1 MTRRLDPRY
10 NSARPT
16 DRGRLTIRD
25 LTLQLLSRARLR
37 LAALLA
43 FTLLTAG
50 WLQPG
55 HAQEFRIAAVVN
67 DDVIS
72 MSDVDDRM
80 KLVLASTNLQN
91 PDPRVLQQVRAQ
103 VLRTLIDEKL
113 ELQEAKK
120 ESVAVSIGEVSDAMA
135 NIETQNKM
143 PKGGIDTFLKQRGI
157 NRQTMVDQITAQISW
172 AKTVRR
178 RFGHSVIVSD
188 EEITE
193 AQKEDEA
200 NAGKPRSRV
209 AEIYLSVDNP
219 AQDPE
224 IKETA
229 QHLMDEIRKGAPFPA
244 VARQF
249 SQSST
254 ANLGGDIGY
263 VQPGQLDPEADKLI
277 AKLNP
282 GQMIGPVRLTGG
294 YYIYLLIDR
303 RPPVDMNAQVQVNL
317 TQVVFPIP
325 AGTDR
330 AAVIAKAKAA
340 TEDAKSCGEM
350 SKIGRDTSPDLSG
363 PIGDIKVSDLPA
375 EVRPTILAAKV
386 ATPTEPIPVSNG
398 IGVFMVC
405 SRQGGDTEQQRDII
419 ADNITRSHLENLARG
434 YLRDLRQ
441 VAFIDLRV

>member
-1 MTRRLDPRY
+1 MQLLR
-10 NSARPT
+10 SAR
-16 DRGRLTIRD
+16 
-25 LTLQLLSRARLR
+25 SRF
-37 LAALLA
+37 AALLA

-91 PDPRVLQQVRAQ
+91 DPRAVQQVRAQ

-120 ESVAVSIGEVSDAMA
+120 ETVSIGLAEVSDAMS
-135 NIETQNKM
+135 NIEAQNKM
-143 PKGGIDTFLKQRGI
+143 PKGGIDAFLKQRNI
-157 NRQTMVDQITAQISW
+157 NRQTMVDQITAQIAW

-178 RFGHSVIVSD
+178 RFSHSVIVSD
-188 EEITE
+188 EEISE
-193 AQKEDEA
+193 ELKEEQA
-200 NAGKPRSRV
+200 NSGKPRSRV

-219 AQDPE
+219 SQDTE
-224 IKETA
+224 IRETA
-229 QHLMDEIRKGAPFPA
+229 QHLVDQIRKGAPFPA

-263 VQPGQLDPEADKLI
+263 VQPGQLDPEADRLIDKLQ
-277 AKLNP
+277 P

-303 RPPVDMNAQVQVNL
+303 RQPTDPSSAIQVNL

-325 AGTDR
+325 EGSDR

-340 TEDAKSCGEM
+340 TEDAKSCGEL
-350 SKIGRDTSPDLSG
+350 SKIGRDASPELSG
-363 PIGDIKVSDLPA
+363 PIGDVKASDLPIEIRA
-375 EVRPTILAAKV
+375 TILGAKV
-386 ATPTEPIPVSNG
+386 ATPTEPIPVRNG

-405 SRQGGDTEQQRDII
+405 SRQGGDVEEERDRV
-419 ADNITRSHLENLARG
+419 ADNITRGRLENLARG

>member
-1 MTRRLDPRY
+1 
-10 NSARPT
+10 
-16 DRGRLTIRD
+16 
-25 LTLQLLSRARLR
+25 
-37 LAALLA
+37 
-43 FTLLTAG
+43 
-50 WLQPG
+50 
-55 HAQEFRIAAVVN
+55 
-67 DDVIS
+67 
-72 MSDVDDRM
+72 
-80 KLVLASTNLQN
+80 
-91 PDPRVLQQVRAQ
+91 
-103 VLRTLIDEKL
+103 
-113 ELQEAKK
+113 
-120 ESVAVSIGEVSDAMA
+120 MA

>member
-1 MTRRLDPRY
+1 VTSDRDPRY
-10 NSARPT
+10 NSARSP
-16 DRGRLTIRD
+16 DRGRLIIRD
-25 LTLQLLSRARLR
+25 LTLQLLRSARGR
-37 LAALLA
+37 FAALLA

-50 WLQPG
+50 WLQPA
-55 HAQEFRIAAVVN
+55 HAQEYRIAAVVN

-72 MSDVDDRM
+72 MSDVDERM

-91 PDPRVLQQVRAQ
+91 DPHAVQQVRAQ

-120 ESVAVSIGEVSDAMA
+120 ETVAVGIGEVSEAMG
-135 NIETQNKM
+135 NIESQNKM
-143 PKGGIDTFLKQRGI
+143 PKGGIDTFLKQRDI
-157 NRQTMVDQITAQISW
+157 NRQTMVDQITAQIAW

-178 RFGHSVIVSD
+178 RFSHSVIVSD
-188 EEITE
+188 EEINE
-193 AQKEDEA
+193 ELKEEQA
-200 NAGKPRSRV
+200 NSGKPRSRV

-219 AQDPE
+219 SQDTE
-224 IKETA
+224 IRDTA
-229 QHLMDEIRKGAPFPA
+229 QHLVDEIRKGAPFPA

-263 VQPGQLDPEADKLI
+263 VQPGQLDPEADRLIDKLQ
-277 AKLNP
+277 P

-303 RPPVDMNAQVQVNL
+303 RPASDPSDAIQVNL

-325 AGTDR
+325 EGSDR
-330 AAVIAKAKAA
+330 ATVIAKAKAA
-340 TEDAKSCGEM
+340 TEEAKSCGEL
-350 SKIGRDTSPDLSG
+350 SKIGRDISPELSG
-363 PIGDIKVSDLPA
+363 PIGDVKISGLPA
-375 EVRPTILAAKV
+375 EIRPTILAAKV
-386 ATPTEPIPVSNG
+386 ATPTDPIAVRNG

-405 SRQGGDTEQQRDII
+405 SRQGGDVEQERDRV
-419 ADNITRSHLENLARG
+419 ADNITRGRLENLARG

>member
-1 MTRRLDPRY
+1 MTRSLDPRY

-16 DRGRLTIRD
+16 DYGRLTIRD
-25 LTLQLLSRARLR
+25 LTLQLLSRARIR
-37 LAALLA
+37 FAALLA

-50 WLQPG
+50 WLQPA

-72 MSDVDDRM
+72 MSDVDERM
-80 KLVLASTNLQN
+80 KLVLASTNLQA
-91 PDPRVLQQVRAQ
+91 DPHMQQQVRAQ

-113 ELQEAKK
+113 ELAEAKK
-120 ESVAVSIGEVSDAMA
+120 ETVAVSIAEVADAMA

-143 PKGGIDTFLKQRGI
+143 PKGGIDAFLKQRGI

-188 EEITE
+188 EEINE
-193 AQKEDEA
+193 ALKEDQA

-219 AQDPE
+219 SQDAE
-224 IKETA
+224 IHETA

-303 RPPVDMNAQVQVNL
+303 RPPVDANAQILVNL
-317 TQVVFPIP
+317 TQVVFPVP
-325 AGTDR
+325 AGTDS

-340 TEDAKSCGEM
+340 TAEAKSCGEM
-350 SKIGRDTSPDLSG
+350 SKIGRDLSPELSG
-363 PIGDIKVSDLPA
+363 PIGDVKVSDLPA

-386 ATPTEPIPVSNG
+386 AAPTDPIPVSNG

-405 SRQGGDTEQQRDII
+405 SRQGGDTEQQRDLI

>member
-1 MTRRLDPRY
+1 M
-10 NSARPT
+10 
-16 DRGRLTIRD
+16 
-25 LTLQLLSRARLR
+25 QLLRRARSR
-37 LAALLA
+37 FAALLA
-43 FTLLTAG
+43 FSLLTAG
-50 WLQPG
+50 WLQPA

-91 PDPRVLQQVRAQ
+91 DPRAIQQVRAQ
-103 VLRTLIDEKL
+103 VLRALIDEKL

-120 ESVAVSIGEVSDAMA
+120 ETVAVGLAEVSEAFN

-143 PKGGIDTFLKQRGI
+143 PKGGIDTFLKQHNI
-157 NRQTMVDQITAQISW
+157 NRQTMVDQITAQIAW

-178 RFGHSVIVSD
+178 RFTHSVIVSD
-188 EEITE
+188 EEINE
-193 AQKEDEA
+193 ELKEEQA

-219 AQDPE
+219 SQDTE
-224 IKETA
+224 IRETA
-229 QHLMDEIRKGAPFPA
+229 QHLVDQIRKGAPFPA

-263 VQPGQLDPEADKLI
+263 VQPGQLDPEADRLIEKLQ
-277 AKLNP
+277 P

-303 RPPVDMNAQVQVNL
+303 RPAVDPSAQILVNL

-325 AGTDR
+325 EGNDR

-340 TEDAKSCGEM
+340 TEEAKSCGEL
-350 SKIGRDTSPDLSG
+350 SKIGRDVSPELSG

-386 ATPTEPIPVSNG
+386 AAPTDPIPVRNG

-405 SRQGGDTEQQRDII
+405 SRQGGDVEQDRDRV
-419 ADNITRSHLENLARG
+419 ADNITRSRLENLARG

>member
-1 MTRRLDPRY
+1 
-10 NSARPT
+10 
-16 DRGRLTIRD
+16 

>member
-1 MTRRLDPRY
+1 MQLLR
-10 NSARPT
+10 SAR
-16 DRGRLTIRD
+16 GRF
-25 LTLQLLSRARLR
+25 
-37 LAALLA
+37 AALLA

-50 WLQPG
+50 SP
-55 HAQEFRIAAVVN
+55 HSVDAQEFRIAAVVN

-72 MSDVDDRM
+72 MSDVDDRVR
-80 KLVLASTNLQN
+80 LVIASTNLQT
-91 PDPRVLQQVRAQ
+91 DPRVTQQVRAQ

-120 ESVAVSIGEVSDAMA
+120 ETVSVGLQDVTEAMS
-135 NIETQNKM
+135 NIEQQNKM
-143 PKGGIDTFLKQRGI
+143 PKGGIDTFLKNHNI
-157 NRQTMVDQITAQISW
+157 NRQTMVDQITAQIAW

-178 RFGHSVIVSD
+178 RFMHSVIVSD
-188 EEITE
+188 EEISE
-193 AQKEDEA
+193 QLKEEQA
-200 NAGKPRSRV
+200 NAGKPLSRV

-219 AQDPE
+219 SQDTE
-224 IKETA
+224 IRETA
-229 QHLMDEIRKGAPFPA
+229 QHLVEEIRHGAPFPA

-254 ANLGGDIGY
+254 AGIGGDIGY

-277 AKLNP
+277 TQLQP

-303 RPPVDMNAQVQVNL
+303 RAPSDPAGQVQVNL

-325 AGTDR
+325 EGSDSAS
-330 AAVIAKAKAA
+330 VIAKAKAA
-340 TEDAKSCGEM
+340 TADAKSCGELT
-350 SKIGRDTSPDLSG
+350 KIGRDVSPDLSG
-363 PIGDIKVSDLPA
+363 PIGDVKVSDLPA
-375 EVRPTILAAKV
+375 EVRSTVLGAKV
-386 ATPTEPIPVSNG
+386 ATPTDPIPVRNG

-405 SRQGGDTEQQRDII
+405 SRQGGDVEETRDRIQ
-419 ADNITRSHLENLARG
+419 DNITRARLENLARG

>member
-1 MTRRLDPRY
+1 
-10 NSARPT
+10 
-16 DRGRLTIRD
+16 
-25 LTLQLLSRARLR
+25 LTLQLLRSARSRF
-37 LAALLA
+37 AALLA
-43 FTLLTAG
+43 LTLLTAG
-50 WLQPG
+50 WLQPAHG
-55 HAQEFRIAAVVN
+55 QEFRIAAVVN

-91 PDPRVLQQVRAQ
+91 DPRAVQQVRAQ

-120 ESVAVSIGEVSDAMA
+120 ETVSVGIADVAEAMS

-157 NRQTMVDQITAQISW
+157 NRQTMVDQITAQIAW

-178 RFGHSVIVSD
+178 RFAHSVIVSD

-193 AQKEDEA
+193 ALKEQQE
-200 NAGKPRSRV
+200 NSGKPRSRV

-219 AQDPE
+219 SQDTE
-224 IKETA
+224 IRETA
-229 QHLMDEIRKGAPFPA
+229 QHLVDEIRKGAPFPA

-254 ANLGGDIGY
+254 ASVGGDIGY
-263 VQPGQLDPEADKLI
+263 VQPGQLDPEADRLIDKLQ
-277 AKLNP
+277 P

-303 RPPVDMNAQVQVNL
+303 RQPTDPNSAIQVNL
-317 TQVVFPIP
+317 NQVVFPIP
-325 AGTDR
+325 EGGDR

-340 TEDAKSCGEM
+340 TEDAKSCGEL
-350 SKIGRDTSPDLSG
+350 SKIGRDVSPDLSG
-363 PIGDIKVSDLPA
+363 PIGDVKISDLPA
-375 EVRPTILAAKV
+375 EIRSTILAAKV
-386 ATPTEPIPVSNG
+386 AVPTEPIPVRNG

-405 SRQGGDTEQQRDII
+405 SRQGGDVEEERDRV
-419 ADNITRSHLENLARG
+419 ADAITRARLENLARG

>member
-1 MTRRLDPRY
+1 M
-10 NSARPT
+10 
-16 DRGRLTIRD
+16 
-25 LTLQLLSRARLR
+25 QLLRRARSR
-37 LAALLA
+37 FAALLA
-43 FTLLTAG
+43 FSLLTAG
-50 WLQPG
+50 WLQPA

-91 PDPRVLQQVRAQ
+91 DPRAIQQVRAQ
-103 VLRTLIDEKL
+103 VLRALIDEKL

-120 ESVAVSIGEVSDAMA
+120 ETVAVGLAEVSEAFS

-143 PKGGIDTFLKQRGI
+143 PKGGIDTFLKQHNI
-157 NRQTMVDQITAQISW
+157 NRQTMVDQITAQIAW

-178 RFGHSVIVSD
+178 RFTHSVIVSD
-188 EEITE
+188 EEINE
-193 AQKEDEA
+193 ELKEEQA

-219 AQDPE
+219 SQDTE
-224 IKETA
+224 IRETA
-229 QHLMDEIRKGAPFPA
+229 QHLVDQIRKGAPFPA

-263 VQPGQLDPEADKLI
+263 VQPGQLDPEADRLIEKLQ
-277 AKLNP
+277 P

-303 RPPVDMNAQVQVNL
+303 RPAVDPSAQILVNL

-325 AGTDR
+325 EGSDR

-340 TEDAKSCGEM
+340 TEEAKSCGEL
-350 SKIGRDTSPDLSG
+350 SKIGRDVSPELSG

-386 ATPTEPIPVSNG
+386 AAPTDPIPVRNG

-405 SRQGGDTEQQRDII
+405 SRQGGDVEQDRDRV
-419 ADNITRSHLENLARG
+419 ADNITRSRLENLARG

>member
-1 MTRRLDPRY
+1 MTWVPRPRY
-10 NSARPT
+10 NSARSP
-16 DRGRLTIRD
+16 DRGRLIIRD
-25 LTLQLLSRARLR
+25 LTLQLLRRARSR
-37 LAALLA
+37 SAALLA
-43 FTLLTAG
+43 FTLLTVG
-50 WLQPG
+50 WLQPA

-72 MSDVDDRM
+72 MSDVDERM

-91 PDPRVLQQVRAQ
+91 DPRAVQQVRAQ

-120 ESVAVSIGEVSDAMA
+120 ETVAVGIGEVAEAMG
-135 NIETQNKM
+135 NIEAQNKM
-143 PKGGIDTFLKQRGI
+143 PKGGIDTFLKQRNI
-157 NRQTMVDQITAQISW
+157 NRTTMVDQITAQISW

-178 RFGHSVIVSD
+178 RFSHSVIVSD
-188 EEITE
+188 EEISE
-193 AQKEDEA
+193 ALKEDQA

-219 AQDPE
+219 SQDTE
-224 IKETA
+224 IHDTA
-229 QHLMDEIRKGAPFPA
+229 QHLVDEIRKGAPFPA

-254 ANLGGDIGY
+254 ANVGGDIGY
-263 VQPGQLDPEADKLI
+263 VQPGQLDPVADRLIDKLS
-277 AKLNP
+277 P

-303 RPPVDMNAQVQVNL
+303 RAPTDPNSAIQVNL

-325 AGTDR
+325 EGSDR
-330 AAVIAKAKAA
+330 AAVVAKAKAA
-340 TEDAKSCGEM
+340 TEDARSCGEL
-350 SKIGRDTSPDLSG
+350 SKIGRDASPELSG
-363 PIGDIKVSDLPA
+363 PIGDVKVSDLPTEIRA
-375 EVRPTILAAKV
+375 TILAAKI
-386 ATPTEPIPVSNG
+386 ATPTDPIPVRNG

-405 SRQGGDTEQQRDII
+405 SRQGGDVEEQRDQV
-419 ADNITRSHLENLARG
+419 ADAITRSRLENLARG

>member
-1 MTRRLDPRY
+1 MQLLR
-10 NSARPT
+10 SAR
-16 DRGRLTIRD
+16 
-25 LTLQLLSRARLR
+25 SRF
-37 LAALLA
+37 AALLA

-50 WLQPG
+50 WLQPA

-72 MSDVDDRM
+72 MSDVDERM

-91 PDPRVLQQVRAQ
+91 DPRAVQQVRAQ

-120 ESVAVSIGEVSDAMA
+120 ETVSVGIGDVSEAMG
-135 NIETQNKM
+135 NIEQQNKM
-143 PKGGIDTFLKQRGI
+143 PKGGIDEFLKQHNI
-157 NRQTMVDQITAQISW
+157 NRQTMVDQITAQIAW

-178 RFGHSVIVSD
+178 RFSHSVIVSD
-188 EEITE
+188 EEINE
-193 AQKEDEA
+193 ELKEEQA
-200 NAGKPRSRV
+200 NSGKPRSRV

-219 AQDPE
+219 SQDTE
-224 IKETA
+224 IRDTA
-229 QHLMDEIRKGAPFPA
+229 QHLVDQIRKGAPFPA

-263 VQPGQLDPEADKLI
+263 VQPGQLDPEADRLIDKLQ
-277 AKLNP
+277 P

-303 RPPVDMNAQVQVNL
+303 RAPTDPTQAVQVNL
-317 TQVVFPIP
+317 SQVVFPIP
-325 AGTDR
+325 EGGDR
-330 AAVIAKAKAA
+330 AAVIAKAK
-340 TEDAKSCGEM
+340 DAKRCGEL
-350 SKIGRDTSPDLSG
+350 SKIGRDVSPELSG
-363 PIGDIKVSDLPA
+363 PIGDVKVSDLPA
-375 EVRPTILAAKV
+375 EIRPTILAAKV
-386 ATPTEPIPVSNG
+386 ATPTDPIAVSNG

-405 SRQGGDTEQQRDII
+405 SRQGGNVDEQRDLV
-419 ADNITRSHLENLARG
+419 ADNITRGRLENLARG

>member
-1 MTRRLDPRY
+1 VTRNRDPRY
-10 NSARPT
+10 NIARSP
-16 DRGRLTIRD
+16 DRGRLIIRD
-25 LTLQLLSRARLR
+25 FTLQLLRRALSRFTV
-37 LAALLA
+37 LLA
-43 FTLLTAG
+43 LTLLTAS
-50 WLQPG
+50 WFQPG

-72 MSDVDDRM
+72 IADVDERL
-80 KLVLASTNLQN
+80 KLVLASTNLQG
-91 PDPRVLQQVRAQ
+91 DPRAMQQVRAQ

-120 ESVAVSIGEVSDAMA
+120 ETVSVGLQEVTDAIN
-135 NIETQNKM
+135 NIEQQNKM
-143 PKGGIDTFLKQRGI
+143 PKGGIDQFLKARNI
-157 NRQTMVDQITAQISW
+157 DRATMSDQITAQIAW

-178 RFGHSVIVSD
+178 RYLHSVIVSD
-188 EEITE
+188 EEINE
-193 AQKEDEA
+193 ALKQEQA
-200 NAGKPRSRV
+200 NAGKPRSRI

-219 AQDPE
+219 SQDTE
-224 IKETA
+224 IRETA
-229 QHLMDEIRKGAPFPA
+229 QHLVDQIRHGAPFPA

-254 ANLGGDIGY
+254 AAVGGDIGY
-263 VQPGQLDPEADKLI
+263 VQQGQLDPEADRLIEKLQ
-277 AKLNP
+277 P

-303 RPPVDMNAQVQVNL
+303 RPALDPSGQVAVNL

-325 AGTDR
+325 EGSDQ

-340 TEDAKSCGEM
+340 TQDAKSCGEL
-350 SKIGRDTSPDLSG
+350 SKIGRDVSPDLSG
-363 PIGDIKVSDLPA
+363 PIGDVKVGDLPA

-386 ATPTEPIPVSNG
+386 AVPTDPIAVRNG

-405 SRQGGDTEQQRDII
+405 SRQGGDSEQERDRI
-419 ADNITRSHLENLARG
+419 ADNITRSRLENLARG

>member
-1 MTRRLDPRY
+1 MTRSGDPRY
-10 NSARPT
+10 NSARSP
-16 DRGRLTIRD
+16 DRGRLIIRD
-25 LTLQLLSRARLR
+25 LTLQLIRSARGR
-37 LAALLA
+37 FAALLA

-50 WLQPG
+50 WHQPA

-72 MSDVDDRM
+72 MSDVDERI
-80 KLVLASTNLQN
+80 KLVIASTNLQN
-91 PDPRVLQQVRAQ
+91 DPRIIQQVRAQ

-120 ESVAVSIGEVSDAMA
+120 ETVSIGVHDVDDAMS
-135 NIETQNKM
+135 NIEQQNKM
-143 PKGGIDTFLKQRGI
+143 PKGGIDTFLKNHNI
-157 NRQTMVDQITAQISW
+157 DRQTMVDQITAQISW

-178 RFGHSVIVSD
+178 RFMHSVIVSD
-188 EEITE
+188 EEISE
-193 AQKEDEA
+193 RLKEEQA
-200 NAGKPRSRV
+200 NSGKLQSRV
-209 AEIYLSVDNP
+209 AEIYLSVDSP
-219 AQDPE
+219 SQDTE
-224 IKETA
+224 VRETA
-229 QHLMDEIRKGAPFPA
+229 QHLVDEIRHGAPFPA

-254 ANLGGDIGY
+254 AGIGGDIGY
-263 VQPGQLDPEADKLI
+263 VQPGQLDPEAEKLVSQ
-277 AKLNP
+277 LQP

-303 RPPVDMNAQVQVNL
+303 RAPIDPASQVLVNL

-325 AGTDR
+325 EGSDSAS
-330 AAVIAKAKAA
+330 VIAKAKAA
-340 TEDAKSCGEM
+340 TADAKSCGEL
-350 SKIGRDTSPDLSG
+350 SKIGRDVSPDLSG

-375 EVRPTILAAKV
+375 EVRATVLGAKV
-386 ATPTEPIPVSNG
+386 AAPTDPIPVRNG

-405 SRQGGDTEQQRDII
+405 SRQGGDQEAERERV
-419 ADNITRSHLENLARG
+419 ADNITRARLENLARG

>member
-1 MTRRLDPRY
+1 MQLLR
-10 NSARPT
+10 SAR
-16 DRGRLTIRD
+16 
-25 LTLQLLSRARLR
+25 SRF
-37 LAALLA
+37 AALLA

-91 PDPRVLQQVRAQ
+91 DPRAVQQVRAQ

-120 ESVAVSIGEVSDAMA
+120 ETVSIGLAEVTDAMS
-135 NIETQNKM
+135 NIEAQNKM
-143 PKGGIDTFLKQRGI
+143 PKGGIDAFLKQRDI
-157 NRQTMVDQITAQISW
+157 NRQTMVDQITAQIAW

-178 RFGHSVIVSD
+178 RFAHSVIVSD
-188 EEITE
+188 EEISE
-193 AQKEDEA
+193 ELKEEQA
-200 NAGKPRSRV
+200 NSGKPRSRV

-219 AQDPE
+219 SQDTE
-224 IKETA
+224 IRDTA
-229 QHLMDEIRKGAPFPA
+229 QHLVDQIRKGAPFPA

-263 VQPGQLDPEADKLI
+263 VQPGQLDPEADRLIDKLQ
-277 AKLNP
+277 P

-303 RPPVDMNAQVQVNL
+303 RQPTDPSSAIQVNL

-325 AGTDR
+325 EGSDR

-340 TEDAKSCGEM
+340 TEDAKSCGEL
-350 SKIGRDTSPDLSG
+350 SKIGRDVSPELSG
-363 PIGDIKVSDLPA
+363 PIGDVKASDLPTEIRA
-375 EVRPTILAAKV
+375 TILGAKV
-386 ATPTEPIPVSNG
+386 ATPTEPIPVRNG

-405 SRQGGDTEQQRDII
+405 SRQGGDVEEERDRV
-419 ADNITRSHLENLARG
+419 ADNITRGRLENLARG

>member
-1 MTRRLDPRY
+1 
-10 NSARPT
+10 
-16 DRGRLTIRD
+16 
-25 LTLQLLSRARLR
+25 LQLLRSARSRF
-37 LAALLA
+37 AALLA
-43 FTLLTAG
+43 FTLLTVG
-50 WLQPG
+50 WLQPA
-55 HAQEFRIAAVVN
+55 HTQEFRIAAVVN

-72 MSDVDDRM
+72 MSDVDERM

-91 PDPRVLQQVRAQ
+91 DPRAIQQVRAQ

-120 ESVAVSIGEVSDAMA
+120 ETVSVGIADVAEALG

-143 PKGGIDTFLKQRGI
+143 PKGGIDTFMKQHGI
-157 NRQTMVDQITAQISW
+157 NRQTMVDQITAQIAW

-178 RFGHSVIVSD
+178 RFAHSVIVSD
-188 EEITE
+188 EEINE
-193 AQKEDEA
+193 ELKEEQA
-200 NAGKPRSRV
+200 NSGKPRSRI

-219 AQDPE
+219 SQDTE
-224 IKETA
+224 IRETA
-229 QHLMDEIRKGAPFPA
+229 QHLVDEIRKGAPFPA

-254 ANLGGDIGY
+254 ANVGGDIGY
-263 VQPGQLDPEADKLI
+263 VQPGQLDPEADRLIDKLQ
-277 AKLNP
+277 P

-303 RPPVDMNAQVQVNL
+303 RGPQDPNAAIQVNL

-325 AGTDR
+325 EGGDT

-340 TEDAKSCGEM
+340 TQDARSCGEL
-350 SKIGRDTSPDLSG
+350 SKIGRDISPELSG
-363 PIGDIKVSDLPA
+363 PIGDVKVSDLPA
-375 EVRPTILAAKV
+375 EVRPTILAAKI
-386 ATPTEPIPVSNG
+386 ATPTDPIPVRNG
-398 IGVFMVC
+398 IGVFMIC
-405 SRQGGDTEQQRDII
+405 SRQGGDVEEMRDQV
-419 ADNITRSHLENLARG
+419 ADNITRARLENLARG

>member
-1 MTRRLDPRY
+1 MQLLR
-10 NSARPT
+10 SAR
-16 DRGRLTIRD
+16 
-25 LTLQLLSRARLR
+25 SRF
-37 LAALLA
+37 AALLA

-50 WLQPG
+50 WLQPA
-55 HAQEFRIAAVVN
+55 HTQEFRIAAVVN

-72 MSDVDDRM
+72 MSDVDERM

-91 PDPRVLQQVRAQ
+91 DPRAIQQVRAQ
-103 VLRTLIDEKL
+103 VLRSLIDEKL

-120 ESVAVSIGEVSDAMA
+120 ETVAVGLADISEALA

-143 PKGGIDTFLKQRGI
+143 PKGGIDTFMKQHGI
-157 NRQTMVDQITAQISW
+157 NRQTMVDQITAQIAW

-178 RFGHSVIVSD
+178 RFAHSVIVSD
-188 EEITE
+188 EEINE
-193 AQKEDEA
+193 ALKEQQE

-219 AQDPE
+219 SQDSE
-224 IKETA
+224 IRETA
-229 QHLMDEIRKGAPFPA
+229 QHLVDEIRKGAPFPA

-254 ANLGGDIGY
+254 ANVGGDIGY
-263 VQPGQLDPEADKLI
+263 VQPGQLDPEADRLIDKLQ
-277 AKLNP
+277 P

-303 RPPVDMNAQVQVNL
+303 RGAQDPNAAIQVNL

-325 AGTDR
+325 EGSDR
-330 AAVIAKAKAA
+330 NAVIAKAKAA
-340 TEDAKSCGEM
+340 TQDARSCGEL
-350 SKIGRDTSPDLSG
+350 SKIGRDISPELSG
-363 PIGDIKVSDLPA
+363 PIGDVKVSDLPA
-375 EVRPTILAAKV
+375 EVRPTILAAKI
-386 ATPTEPIPVSNG
+386 ATPTDPIPVRNG
-398 IGVFMVC
+398 IGVFMIC
-405 SRQGGDTEQQRDII
+405 SRQGGDVEEMRDQV
-419 ADNITRSHLENLARG
+419 ADNITRARLENLARG

>member
-1 MTRRLDPRY
+1 MTRSGDPRY
-10 NSARPT
+10 NSARSP
-16 DRGRLTIRD
+16 DRGRLIIRD
-25 LTLQLLSRARLR
+25 LTLQLLRSARGR
-37 LAALLA
+37 FAALLA
-43 FTLLTAG
+43 FTLLTAS
-50 WLQPG
+50 WHPPA

-72 MSDVDDRM
+72 MSDVDNRM
-80 KLVLASTNLQN
+80 KLVIASTNLQN
-91 PDPRVLQQVRAQ
+91 DPRVTQQVRAQ

-120 ESVAVSIGEVSDAMA
+120 ETVTVGAQEVSEAMS

-143 PKGGIDTFLKQRGI
+143 PKGGIDTFLKNHGI
-157 NRQTMVDQITAQISW
+157 DRQTMVDQITAQIGW

-178 RFGHSVIVSD
+178 RFMHSVIVSD

-193 AQKEDEA
+193 QLHEEQA
-200 NAGKPRSRV
+200 NAGKPQSRV

-219 AQDPE
+219 SQDPE
-224 IKETA
+224 IHDTA
-229 QHLMDEIRKGAPFPA
+229 QHLVDEIRHGAPFPA

-254 ANLGGDIGY
+254 AGIGGDIGY
-263 VQPGQLDPEADKLI
+263 VQPGQLDPEAEKLI
-277 AKLNP
+277 GQLQP

-303 RPPVDMNAQVQVNL
+303 RAPVDPASQVLVNL

-325 AGTDR
+325 EGGDSAS
-330 AAVIAKAKAA
+330 VIAKAKAA
-340 TEDAKSCGEM
+340 TADAKSCGELT
-350 SKIGRDTSPDLSG
+350 KIGRDVSPDLSG

-375 EVRPTILAAKV
+375 EVRPTVLGAKV
-386 ATPTEPIPVSNG
+386 ATPTDPIPVRNG

-405 SRQGGDTEQQRDII
+405 SRQGGDQEAERDQI
-419 ADNITRSHLENLARG
+419 ADSITRSRLENLARG

>member
-1 MTRRLDPRY
+1 MTRDRDPRY
-10 NSARPT
+10 NSARSP
-16 DRGRLTIRD
+16 DRGRLIIRD
-25 LTLQLLSRARLR
+25 LTLQLLRSARSRF
-37 LAALLA
+37 AALLA

-50 WLQPG
+50 WLQPA

-80 KLVLASTNLQN
+80 KLVLASTNLQS
-91 PDPRVLQQVRAQ
+91 DPHAVQQVRAQ

-120 ESVAVSIGEVSDAMA
+120 ETVAVGIAEVNEAMT

-157 NRQTMVDQITAQISW
+157 NRQTMVDQITAQIAW

-178 RFGHSVIVSD
+178 RFAHSVIVSD
-188 EEITE
+188 EEISQE
-193 AQKEDEA
+193 LKEEQD
-200 NAGKPRSRV
+200 NSGKPRSRV

-219 AQDPE
+219 SQDTD
-224 IKETA
+224 IRDTA
-229 QHLMDEIRKGAPFPA
+229 QHLVDEIRKGAPFPA

-254 ANLGGDIGY
+254 ANVGGDIGY
-263 VQPGQLDPEADKLI
+263 VQPGQLDPEADRLIDKLQ
-277 AKLNP
+277 P

-303 RPPVDMNAQVQVNL
+303 HQPTDPNSAIQVNL
-317 TQVVFPIP
+317 NQVVFPIP
-325 AGTDR
+325 EGGDS

-340 TEDAKSCGEM
+340 TQDAKSCGEL
-350 SKIGRDTSPDLSG
+350 SKIGRDVSPDLSG
-363 PIGDIKVSDLPA
+363 PIGDVKVSDLPA
-375 EVRPTILAAKV
+375 EIRSTILAAKV
-386 ATPTEPIPVSNG
+386 ATPTEPIPVHNG

-405 SRQGGDTEQQRDII
+405 SRQGGDIEQERDQV
-419 ADNITRSHLENLARG
+419 ADSITRGRLENLARG